1 MAALHT
7 VSAVIEAGAG
17 VALLCCPSATA
28 VLLLGTPLDA
38 PTAFTVARVGGAG
51 LLSLG
56 IACWLARRDGQSP
69 AARGLV
75 TAMLLYNVLTVG
87 VLSYAGIGQGLRGVA
102 LWPGVLLHAGMA
114 VWCVSCL
121 RRRSA

>member
-56 IACWLARRDGQSP
+56 IACWLARRDGQASSATP
-69 AARGLV
+69 EWVRACEASRCGRGCCSMRGWPSGVCHACAADPPDCECQ
-75 TAMLLYNVLTVG
+75 AM
-87 VLSYAGIGQGLRGVA
+87 
-102 LWPGVLLHAGMA
+102 
-114 VWCVSCL
+114 
-121 RRRSA
+121 